1 MNNSTKKIKNVNKTD
16 ITDSVS
22 FQKWPK
28 FSLQSSIKVLH
39 SLLNLLRPYFSS
51 SIKNKNQKIEGNMFK
66 GSLVALV
73 TPMREDQVDVP
84 RLRELVEFHIE
95 MGTHGLV
102 AAGSTGEAGTLSHE
116 EKLLVIKTVIE
127 QSKERVPV
135 IAGTAMNAT
144 RDCIALTNQAME
156 YGAHAVLIMTPAYI
170 RPTQEGL
177 YLHYSRIAQSV
188 PIPIIL
194 YNVPGRT
201 ACDLLPETVARLSK
215 ISNIVGIKEATGQMT
230 RLQHILR
237 LSQGSIDVFSGD
249 DITGAQWMLAGA
261 KGIISVTANVA
272 PKLMAKMCDLAVDE
286 DHAACLR
293 LQDQLMPL
301 HELLFVEANP
311 IPVKWVM
318 NRMGWI
324 GGEIRSPLTP
334 LSENHHQALE
344 KVLKNLDL
352 I

>member
-1 MNNSTKKIKNVNKTD
+1 
-16 ITDSVS
+16 
-22 FQKWPK
+22 
-28 FSLQSSIKVLH
+28 
-39 SLLNLLRPYFSS
+39 
-51 SIKNKNQKIEGNMFK
+51 MFK

-73 TPMREDQVDVP
+73 TPMQDDKIDIH

-102 AAGSTGEAGTLSHE
+102 AAGTTGEAGTLSHD
-116 EKLLVIKTVIE
+116 EKLMVIKTVIE
-127 QSKERVPV
+127 QARERVPV

-144 RDCIALTNQAME
+144 RECVALTQQAME

-177 YLHYSRIAQSV
+177 YLHYSQIAQSV

-201 ACDLLPETVARLSK
+201 ACDLLPETVARLAK

-230 RLQHILR
+230 RLQQILR
-237 LSQGSIDVFSGD
+237 LSEGSIDVFSGD
-249 DITGAQWMLAGA
+249 DLTGAQWMLAGA
-261 KGIISVTANVA
+261 KGVISVTANVA
-272 PKLMAKMCDLAVDE
+272 PKLMAKMCDSAMDE

-301 HELLFVEANP
+301 HELMFVEANP
-311 IPVKWVM
+311 IPVKWAM
-318 NRMGWI
+318 NKMGLI
-324 GGEIRSPLTP
+324 GEEIRLPMTS
-334 LSENHHQALE
+334 LSGIHHQALE
-344 KVLKNLDL
+344 KVLKSLEL